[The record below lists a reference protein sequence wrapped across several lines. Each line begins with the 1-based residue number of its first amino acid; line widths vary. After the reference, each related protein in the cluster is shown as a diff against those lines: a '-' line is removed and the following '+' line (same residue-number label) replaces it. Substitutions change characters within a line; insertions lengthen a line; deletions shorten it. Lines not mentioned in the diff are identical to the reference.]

1 MRCILRKE
9 TDPYFNLAAEEYIF
23 KNFSEDT
30 FMLWRNDPSVVIG
43 KHQNAFAEVNHE
55 FINKNGIQVV
65 RRISGGG
72 AVYHD
77 HGNLNFTITGIG
89 DQHSLVDF
97 HKYTLPIIDAI
108 NKLGVNVVIG
118 NRNSLYI
125 NGMKISGNA
134 EHVYKQKVIHHGTIL
149 FNSNLDNLNKAILPI
164 AIQYEDKAVKSIR
177 SNVTNLS
184 NYLPNHMGMED
195 FAEYIISEILN
206 GNDGAYMY
214 TLTESNKIEINRL
227 KEEKYSTWEWNYGYS
242 PPFSFITR
250 FSLAENSFTGIV
262 NIKNGIIESITQEGG
277 LSKTP
282 TSVTSPDIKRLITS
296 LEGVQLRES
305 VIADRFKDEFPNSV
319 LNKVI
324 QALFVGEKAEH
335 LQRVNV

>member
-23 KNFSEDT
+23 KNFNEDT
-30 FMLWRNDPSVVIG
+30 FMLWRNDPSVIVG
-43 KHQNAFAEVNHE
+43 KHQNTFAEVNHE
-55 FINKNGIQVV
+55 FINKNGIHVV

-77 HGNLNFTITGIG
+77 HGNLNFTITGTG
-89 DQHSLVDF
+89 DQNSLVDF
-97 HKYTLPIIDAI
+97 HKYTLPIIDVI
-108 NKLGVNVVIG
+108 NKLGANVVIG

-149 FNSNLDNLNKAILPI
+149 FNSNLENLNKAILPVD
-164 AIQYEDKAVKSIR
+164 IQYEDKAVKSLR

-184 NYLPNHMGMED
+184 NYLPEHMGMED

-214 TLTESNKIEINRL
+214 TLTESDIIEINKLRQD
-227 KEEKYSTWEWNYGYS
+227 KYSTWEWNYGYS
-242 PPFSFITR
+242 PPFSFKAR
-250 FSLAENSFTGIV
+250 FSLNETSFLGTV
-262 NIKNGIIESITQEGG
+262 KVRNGIIENITKEE
-277 LSKTP
+277 LIETNNPVIP
-282 TSVTSPDIKRLITS
+282 TDINRLITS
-296 LEGVQLRES
+296 LVGAQLRES
-305 VIADRFKDEFPNSV
+305 TIREQLKNEFSSSVI
-319 LNKVI
+319 NKVI
-324 QALFVGEKAEH
+324 HALFVGEKAEH
-335 LQRVNV
+335 LQNMNV